1 MMRIQK
7 YEVEKIN
14 LVEKVTVSPE
24 TYLLPKLLL
33 KNVFQSDGI
42 YDGCWRI
49 LIWLV

>member
-1 MMRIQK
+1 MHADYDVRIFSVNVRIQK

-33 KNVFQSDGI
+33 KKYVT
-42 YDGCWRI
+42 
-49 LIWLV
+49 